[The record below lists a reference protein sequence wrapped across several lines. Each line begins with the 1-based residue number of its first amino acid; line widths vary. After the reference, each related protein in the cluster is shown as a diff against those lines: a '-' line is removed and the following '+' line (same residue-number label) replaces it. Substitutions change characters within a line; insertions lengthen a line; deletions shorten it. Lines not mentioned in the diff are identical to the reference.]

1 MSGHANFNTIS
12 GDRTLRG
19 LKAGFYSANCGKAL
33 TIALSIGNLS
43 KDGNVKRTALTLGGI
58 FIRSISRVLN
68 EILGDNQPGAGPNLN
83 AHYNTTQREYNECK
97 RMMEA
102 HAAQVE
108 V

>member
-1 MSGHANFNTIS
+1 MVLIYLRC

-33 TIALSIGNLS
+33 TIAVSIGNLS
-43 KDGNVKRTALTLGGI
+43 KDGNVKRAALTLGGI
-58 FIRSISRVLN
+58 FIRSSSRVLN
-68 EILGDNQPGAGPNLN
+68 EILGGNPPAGPNLN
-83 AHYNTTQREYNECK
+83 AHYSTTQREFNECK
-97 RMMEA
+97 RMIEA